1 MFQQQDIFLLSN
13 FSSVKKQQVLPAIE
27 SFKDIINLYNCFLKN
42 DNYSIKTTNYWI
54 TSNIIN

>member
-1 MFQQQDIFLLSN
+1 MYDLMFQQQDIFLLSN

-42 DNYSIKTTNYWI
+42 DNYSIKTTNY
-54 TSNIIN
+54 

>member
-13 FSSVKKQQVLPAIE
+13 FSSVKKQQGLPAIE

-42 DNYSIKTTNYWI
+42 DNYSIKTTNY
-54 TSNIIN
+54 